1 MPRLDDSLLAWNAE
15 APSAL
20 LLAVIPEELTRRVL
34 AFHAEQMTGQLT
46 LVLHWVEGRAQRY
59 EVHEKHGGKL
69 P

>member
-1 MPRLDDSLLAWNAE
+1 MPDSLLARNTE

-20 LLAVIPEELTRRVL
+20 LRAIIPEELTRRVL
-34 AFHAEQMTGQLT
+34 AFHAEQLTGQLT

-69 P
+69 GME